1 MKNKNHL
8 KEIIDFDKSVKK
20 TEKSLI
26 FNDEFFKECQIVKYR
41 FLFEEYDILYFKFGT
56 YCKNWRGDIFFI
68 EKLNFS
74 DKYQYQWHS
83 AFKFLLNDTDRFIL
97 NGIDGFILND
107 IDGFILND
115 IDGFVLN
122 DIDGY
127 ENMLTLSKYDKKIR
141 LVFDTHTRAEFQ
153 DITIAY
159 SFDELIDGLYLSDN

>member
-1 MKNKNHL
+1 MENKNHL

-26 FNDEFFKECQIVKYR
+26 FNDEFFKECEIVKYR
-41 FLFEEYDILYFKFGT
+41 FLFEEYDTLYFKFGT
-56 YCKNWRGDIFFI
+56 CCKNWRGNIFFI
-68 EKLNFS
+68 EKFNFS

-83 AFKFLLNDTDRFIL
+83 VFI
-97 NGIDGFILND
+97 
-107 IDGFILND
+107 
-115 IDGFVLN
+115 FVLN

-127 ENMLTLSKYDKKIR
+127 ENMLTLSKRDKKIR

>member
-1 MKNKNHL
+1 MENKNHL
-8 KEIIDFDKSVKK
+8 KEIIDFDKSEKK

-26 FNDEFFKECQIVKYR
+26 FNDEFFKECGIVKYH

-56 YCKNWRGDIFFI
+56 CCKNWRGDIFFI
-68 EKLNFS
+68 EKFNFS

-83 AFKFLLNDTDRFIL
+83 VFI
-97 NGIDGFILND
+97 
-107 IDGFILND
+107 
-115 IDGFVLN
+115 FVLN
-122 DIDGY
+122 NIDGY

-153 DITIAY
+153 YITIAY

>member
-26 FNDEFFKECQIVKYR
+26 FNDEFFKECQIMKYR
-41 FLFEEYDILYFKFGT
+41 FLFEEYDILYFKFVT
-56 YCKNWRGDIFFI
+56 CCKNWRGDIFFI

-83 AFKFLLNDTDRFIL
+83 AFK
-97 NGIDGFILND
+97 
-107 IDGFILND
+107 
-115 IDGFVLN
+115 FVLN

>member
-8 KEIIDFDKSVKK
+8 KEIIDFDKSVEKA
-20 TEKSLI
+20 EKSLI

-56 YCKNWRGDIFFI
+56 CCKNWRCDIFFI

-83 AFKFLLNDTDRFIL
+83 AFK
-97 NGIDGFILND
+97 
-107 IDGFILND
+107 
-115 IDGFVLN
+115 FVLN

>member
-26 FNDEFFKECQIVKYR
+26 FNDEFFKECQIVKSR

-56 YCKNWRGDIFFI
+56 CCKNWRGNIFFI

-83 AFKFLLNDTDRFIL
+83 VFI
-97 NGIDGFILND
+97 
-107 IDGFILND
+107 
-115 IDGFVLN
+115 FVLN
-122 DIDGY
+122 NIDGY

-153 DITIAY
+153 YITIAY

>member
-1 MKNKNHL
+1 MENRNHL
-8 KEIIDFDKSVKK
+8 KEIIDFEKSIKR

-26 FNDEFFKECQIVKYR
+26 FNDEFFKECEIVKYR
-41 FLFEEYDILYFKFGT
+41 FLFEEYDTLYFKFGT
-56 YCKNWRGDIFFI
+56 CCKNWRGNIFFI

-83 AFKFLLNDTDRFIL
+83 VFI
-97 NGIDGFILND
+97 
-107 IDGFILND
+107 
-115 IDGFVLN
+115 FVLN
-122 DIDGY
+122 NIDGY

>member
-41 FLFEEYDILYFKFGT
+41 FLFDEYDILYFKTGT
-56 YCKNWRGDIFFI
+56 CCKNWRGDIFFI

-83 AFKFLLNDTDRFIL
+83 AFK
-97 NGIDGFILND
+97 
-107 IDGFILND
+107 
-115 IDGFVLN
+115 FVLN

>member
-1 MKNKNHL
+1 MENKNHL

-26 FNDEFFKECQIVKYR
+26 FNDEFFKECGIVKYH
-41 FLFEEYDILYFKFGT
+41 FLFEEYDILYFKTGT
-56 YCKNWRGDIFFI
+56 CCKNWRGDIFFI

-83 AFKFLLNDTDRFIL
+83 VFK
-97 NGIDGFILND
+97 
-107 IDGFILND
+107 
-115 IDGFVLN
+115 FVLN

>member
-1 MKNKNHL
+1 MENKNHL
-8 KEIIDFDKSVKK
+8 KEIIDFEKSIKR

-26 FNDEFFKECQIVKYR
+26 FNDEFFKECEIVKYR

-56 YCKNWRGDIFFI
+56 CCKNWRGNIFFI
-68 EKLNFS
+68 EKFNFS

-83 AFKFLLNDTDRFIL
+83 VFI
-97 NGIDGFILND
+97 
-107 IDGFILND
+107 
-115 IDGFVLN
+115 FVLN

-153 DITIAY
+153 SITIAY

>member
-1 MKNKNHL
+1 MENKNHL

-26 FNDEFFKECQIVKYR
+26 FNDEFFKECGIMKYH
-41 FLFEEYDILYFKFGT
+41 FLFEEYDILYFKTGT
-56 YCKNWRGDIFFI
+56 CCKNWRGDIFFI

-83 AFKFLLNDTDRFIL
+83 VFT
-97 NGIDGFILND
+97 
-107 IDGFILND
+107 
-115 IDGFVLN
+115 FVLN

>member
-1 MKNKNHL
+1 MENKNHL
-8 KEIIDFDKSVKK
+8 KEIIDFEKSIKR

-26 FNDEFFKECQIVKYR
+26 FNDEFFKECEIVKYR

-56 YCKNWRGDIFFI
+56 CCKNWRGDIFFI

-83 AFKFLLNDTDRFIL
+83 AFKF
-97 NGIDGFILND
+97 
-107 IDGFILND
+107 
-115 IDGFVLN
+115 VLN

-127 ENMLTLSKYDKKIR
+127 ENMLTLSKRDKKIR

>member
-56 YCKNWRGDIFFI
+56 CCKNWRGDIFFI

-74 DKYQYQWHS
+74 YKYQHQWHS
-83 AFKFLLNDTDRFIL
+83 AFK
-97 NGIDGFILND
+97 
-107 IDGFILND
+107 
-115 IDGFVLN
+115 FVLN

-127 ENMLTLSKYDKKIR
+127 ENMLTLSKYDKKIC

-159 SFDELIDGLYLSDN
+159 SFDELIDGLYLNNN

>member
-26 FNDEFFKECQIVKYR
+26 FNDEFFKECGIVKYH
-41 FLFEEYDILYFKFGT
+41 FLFEEYDILYFKTGT
-56 YCKNWRGDIFFI
+56 CCKNWRGDIFFI

-74 DKYQYQWHS
+74 DKYQHQWNS
-83 AFKFLLNDTDRFIL
+83 AFK
-97 NGIDGFILND
+97 
-107 IDGFILND
+107 
-115 IDGFVLN
+115 FVLN

-159 SFDELIDGLYLSDN
+159 SFDELIDGLYLSVN

>member
-1 MKNKNHL
+1 MENRNHL
-8 KEIIDFDKSVKK
+8 KEIIDFEKSIKR

-26 FNDEFFKECQIVKYR
+26 FNDEFFKECEIVKYR
-41 FLFEEYDILYFKFGT
+41 FLFEEYDTLYFKFGT
-56 YCKNWRGDIFFI
+56 CCKNWRGNIFFI

-83 AFKFLLNDTDRFIL
+83 VFI
-97 NGIDGFILND
+97 
-107 IDGFILND
+107 
-115 IDGFVLN
+115 FVLN
-122 DIDGY
+122 NIDGY

-153 DITIAY
+153 YITIAY

>member
-1 MKNKNHL
+1 MENRNHL
-8 KEIIDFDKSVKK
+8 KEIIDFEKSIKR

-26 FNDEFFKECQIVKYR
+26 FNDEFFKECEIVKYR

-56 YCKNWRGDIFFI
+56 CCKNWRGDIFFI

-83 AFKFLLNDTDRFIL
+83 AFKFLLNDIDRFI
-97 NGIDGFILND
+97 
-107 IDGFILND
+107 
-115 IDGFVLN
+115 LN

-153 DITIAY
+153 SITIAY

>member
-56 YCKNWRGDIFFI
+56 CCKNWRGDIFFI

-83 AFKFLLNDTDRFIL
+83 AFKF
-97 NGIDGFILND
+97 
-107 IDGFILND
+107 
-115 IDGFVLN
+115 VLN

-127 ENMLTLSKYDKKIR
+127 ENMLTLSKYDKKIH

-153 DITIAY
+153 YITIAY